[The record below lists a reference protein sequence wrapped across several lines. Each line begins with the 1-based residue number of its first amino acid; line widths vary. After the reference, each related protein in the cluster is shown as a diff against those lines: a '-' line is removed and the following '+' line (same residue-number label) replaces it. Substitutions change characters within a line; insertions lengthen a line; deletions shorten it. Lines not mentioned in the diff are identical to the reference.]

1 MESGI
6 VLIGN
11 EYKAVQFETNNR
23 PDSLVF
29 IEPSNPDIRK
39 YINSKTLILPRNL
52 RMVWDKEKGEFG
64 YPSSSASIIMKNVVL
79 EEISN
84 ADIYTVT
91 GMIRIFL
98 SKSDKELDDI
108 YLCCSSL
115 EENQ

>member
-29 IEPSNPDIRK
+29 IEPSNPDLRK

-52 RMVWDKEKGEFG
+52 QMVWDKEKRDFD
-64 YPSSSASIIMKNVVL
+64 YRSSSASIIMKNVVL
-79 EEISN
+79 EEICN

-91 GMIRIFL
+91 GMIRVFL

-108 YLCCSSL
+108 YIYRNSL